1 VQEDFF
7 IVLHNIL
14 KSRPEISEIHCVK
27 DSKVPLMRFTFDGIS
42 VDLPYAQLKVLNV
55 PEVSMHTLDLNRFY
69 VDETFF

>member
-1 VQEDFF
+1 
-7 IVLHNIL
+7 
-14 KSRPEISEIHCVK
+14 
-27 DSKVPLMRFTFDGIS
+27 MRFTFDGIS